1 MSNCLVSVISP
12 DSKARCSLQNR
23 LGSTGRLAGAFGL
36 AVVGLANC
44 TGLAN
49 AQDRSY
55 HITEAEKAAC
65 TPDAQR
71 FCSAAYPDEGK
82 LLTCMTANQ
91 QSLSAGCAIVFKA
104 GKKERGLR

>member
-1 MSNCLVSVISP
+1 M
-12 DSKARCSLQNR
+12 
-23 LGSTGRLAGAFGL
+23 GAFWL
-36 AVVGLANC
+36 VFVGVAAC
-44 TGLAN
+44 EYRAH

-65 TPDAQR
+65 TSDAER
-71 FCSAAYPDEGK
+71 FCSGTYPDESK

-91 QSLSAGCAIVFKA
+91 QSLSAGCAVVFKA

>member
-1 MSNCLVSVISP
+1 MQVE
-12 DSKARCSLQNR
+12 RR
-23 LGSTGRLAGAFGL
+23 RRGRLAGAVWL
-36 AVVGLANC
+36 VGLTVCAC
-44 TGLAN
+44 RGAD

-65 TPDAQR
+65 TSDAQR
-71 FCSAAYPDEGK
+71 FCSGTYPDEGK

-91 QSLSAGCAIVFKA
+91 QSLSAGCAVVFKA